1 MDAALLLISG
11 AIHFH
16 LWRGPYRHLT
26 VGHINDLFLLQ
37 VIGCLVVAIAI
48 LATRHLLAVLAGA
61 ALMAGTFIGFLI
73 SRYRTAG
80 LFGWH
85 DPYNTSYSSWALIV
99 EIAGTVVGLIADRP
113 ILGHPAPP
121 RDLLTAHPGRRGPA
135 GHRFACTDAIG
146 DHAHPSADSSH
157 PK

>member
-1 MDAALLLISG
+1 MTSSPELTRQRQATSSGQLIWALCIVDAALVLISG

-16 LWRGPYRHLT
+16 LWRGLYRHLT

-37 VIGCLVVAIAI
+37 VIGCFVVAIAI
-48 LATRHLLAVLAGA
+48 VATRHVLTVLAGA

-85 DPYNTSYSSWALIV
+85 DGYTTNYSNWALVV
-99 EIAGTVVGLIADRP
+99 EIAGTV
-113 ILGHPAPP
+113 
-121 RDLLTAHPGRRGPA
+121 LLLVTAWVLSR
-135 GHRFACTDAIG
+135 
-146 DHAHPSADSSH
+146 SSNATS
-157 PK
+157 

>member
-1 MDAALLLISG
+1 MTTLTRPQQATSSGGRQLIWGLCIVDAALLLVSG

-37 VIGCLVVAIAI
+37 VIGCLVAAIAI
-48 LATRHLLAVLAGA
+48 LATRHILTVLAGA
-61 ALMAGTFIGFLI
+61 GLMAGTFIGFLI

-85 DPYNTSYSSWALIV
+85 DPYNTNDSKWALIV
-99 EIAGTVVGLIADRP
+99 EIAGTVTLLI
-113 ILGHPAPP
+113 
-121 RDLLTAHPGRRGPA
+121 TAWVMSR
-135 GHRFACTDAIG
+135 
-146 DHAHPSADSSH
+146 SS
-157 PK
+157 KAAS

>member
-1 MDAALLLISG
+1 MTASHELSAPGHATTSRVPLIWGLCVVDAALILVSG

-37 VIGCLVVAIAI
+37 VIGCLVIAIAI
-48 LATRHLLAVLAGA
+48 LATRHILTVLAGA

-85 DPYNTSYSSWALIV
+85 DPYTTSDSNWALAV
-99 EIAGTVVGLIADRP
+99 EIAGTVLLLATAWVLSRSSRP
-113 ILGHPAPP
+113 A
-121 RDLLTAHPGRRGPA
+121 
-135 GHRFACTDAIG
+135 
-146 DHAHPSADSSH
+146 S
-157 PK
+157 

>member
-1 MDAALLLISG
+1 MTTLTRPNHATSTSARQAIWGLCIVDAALLLVSG

-37 VIGCLVVAIAI
+37 VISCLVIAIAI
-48 LATRHLLAVLAGA
+48 VATRHLLAVLAGA
-61 ALMAGTFIGFLI
+61 GLMAGTFIGFLI

-85 DPYNTSYSSWALIV
+85 DPYNTNYSKWALIV
-99 EIAGTVVGLIADRP
+99 EIAGTVLMLATAWVIAR
-113 ILGHPAPP
+113 
-121 RDLLTAHPGRRGPA
+121 
-135 GHRFACTDAIG
+135 
-146 DHAHPSADSSH
+146 SS
-157 PK
+157 KAAS

>member
-1 MDAALLLISG
+1 MTTLTRTPQATSSGARQLIWGLCIVDAALLLISG

-48 LATRHLLAVLAGA
+48 LATRHILTVLAGA
-61 ALMAGTFIGFLI
+61 ALMAGTFVGFLI
-73 SRYRTAG
+73 SRYRSAG

-85 DPYNTSYSSWALIV
+85 DPYNTSDSKWALIV
-99 EIAGTVVGLIADRP
+99 EIAGTVT
-113 ILGHPAPP
+113 
-121 RDLLTAHPGRRGPA
+121 LLVTAWVLSR
-135 GHRFACTDAIG
+135 
-146 DHAHPSADSSH
+146 SS
-157 PK
+157 KAAS

>member
-1 MDAALLLISG
+1 MTTSSELTRSSSSTSTGTRQAIWALCIVDAALLLVSG

-48 LATRHLLAVLAGA
+48 LATRHVLAVLAGA

-85 DPYNTSYSSWALIV
+85 DPYNTSYSRWALIV
-99 EIAGTVVGLIADRP
+99 EIAGTVLMLI
-113 ILGHPAPP
+113 
-121 RDLLTAHPGRRGPA
+121 TAWVLSRSAKAASGR
-135 GHRFACTDAIG
+135 
-146 DHAHPSADSSH
+146 
-157 PK
+157 

>member
-1 MDAALLLISG
+1 MTTSDQLATPRQATGTSGRQAIWALCIADAALLLASG
-11 AIHFH
+11 WIHFH

-37 VIGCLVVAIAI
+37 VIGCVVVAIAI

-61 ALMAGTFIGFLI
+61 ALMAGTFVGFLI

-85 DPYNTSYSSWALIV
+85 DPYNTNYSKWALIV
-99 EIAGTVVGLIADRP
+99 EIAGTVLMLVSALVI
-113 ILGHPAPP
+113 
-121 RDLLTAHPGRRGPA
+121 RR
-135 GHRFACTDAIG
+135 
-146 DHAHPSADSSH
+146 SSTSTS
-157 PK
+157 